1 MIEITQETME
11 RAQTLLEGVPKG
23 VERAFSNAINRGI
36 SHVRTQAFNKVK
48 RVYTVKQ
55 NALKKTTA
63 TQIQKASMGKL
74 VGYVSF
80 AGTKMPLYEF
90 QVTPKEPG
98 TGKKVRARVLKDGG
112 GEFDSAFIA
121 NAIGGRMGVFER
133 LTSKRLPIE
142 EKMGLSAAQ
151 MVQNEV
157 IMGELEEEAQE
168 KVNERAMHEI
178 DRILNGWG
186 CAK

>member
-1 MIEITQETME
+1 MIEITQEIME
-11 RAQTLLEGVPKG
+11 RAQTLLEGIPRG
-23 VERAFSNAINRGI
+23 AERAFSNAINRGLGY
-36 SHVRTQAFNKVK
+36 VKTQAFNKVK

-55 NALKKTTA
+55 KALGDATT
-63 TQIQKASMGKL
+63 TQVQKANAGNL
-74 VGYVSF
+74 VGHVSF
-80 AGTKMPLYEF
+80 AGTKIPLYKF

-98 TGKKVRARVLKDGG
+98 TGKKVRAKVLKDGG
-112 GEFDSAFIA
+112 GEFDRAFIA
-121 NAIGGRMGVFER
+121 KMKNDHMGVFER

-168 KVNERAMHEI
+168 KVNERVMHEI

-186 CAK
+186 CA